1 MSICRAIHF
10 EDDTCVELGPEAPAI
25 YRSYDYGSDIPH
37 VWAEVAE
44 LGRSSG
50 LGDLDR
56 FVCPDGV
63 YQDAE
68 ELLEELEEAEEEGEE
83 ERAAELRAR
92 LGELLPAHDPNEV
105 NAVVRG
111 LIAHLEATPKAIGHD
126 LTENVLV
133 DLRAYEIALGRAATE
148 QRKVFISPY

>member
-10 EDDTCVELGPEAPAI
+10 EDDTYVELGPEAPAV
-25 YRSYDYGSDIPH
+25 YRQYDYGSDIPQ

-44 LGRSSG
+44 LGRGLG

-56 FVCPDGV
+56 FVCPDEV

-83 ERAAELRAR
+83 DRAAELRAE
-92 LGELLPAHDPNEV
+92 LSELLPAHDPSEV
-105 NAVVRG
+105 SAVVRG
-111 LIAHLEATPKAIGHD
+111 LIAHLEATPEAIRHG
-126 LTENVLV
+126 LTENTLV